1 MVSLGRELARRGW
14 VLRSGGSPG
23 ADTAFE
29 KGCDLGGGA
38 KEVYLPWRGFN
49 GSDSPLFE
57 TPPAAAELARK
68 IHPGLNRRSGSVQ
81 KLRARN
87 VCQIL
92 GLSLSEPS
100 HLVVAWTE
108 NAVLSGGSA
117 TVLRIAEQRGIP
129 VINLAEPDYSGLDET
144 TALKRVLAKAQM
156 IARRV
161 TRGTGTPRSPA
172 RKQRRRGKTQRLENW
187 KLRRAFGRPYF
198 LRSTTRGSRVRNPPC
213 FRTGRKLGS

>member
-1 MVSLGRELARRGW
+1 MVLLGRELARRGW

-38 KEVYLPWRGFN
+38 KEIYLPWRGFN
-49 GSDSPLFE
+49 NSDSPLFE
-57 TPPAAAELARK
+57 MPAGAAELARK
-68 IHPGLNRRSGSVQ
+68 IHPGLKRRSRSVQ

-100 HLVVAWTE
+100 HLVIAWTE
-108 NAVLSGGSA
+108 NAVPSGGSA

-129 VINLAEPDYSGLDET
+129 VLNLAEPDYSGVDKKITLR
-144 TALKRVLAKAQM
+144 RVLEIPNQ
-156 IARRV
+156 IAPV
-161 TRGTGTPRSPA
+161 AADASRGTGTPQLPGKSQPA
-172 RKQRRRGKTQRLENW
+172 TRRRQRRPTQTQSG
-187 KLRRAFGRPYF
+187 RRHKSGQ
-198 LRSTTRGSRVRNPPC
+198 
-213 FRTGRKLGS
+213 

>member
-1 MVSLGRELARRGW
+1 MVLLGRQLARGGW

-38 KEVYLPWRGFN
+38 KEIYLPWRGFN

-57 TPPAAAELARK
+57 TPAGAAELARK
-68 IHPGLNRRSGSVQ
+68 IHPGLDRRSRSVQ

-100 HLVVAWTE
+100 HLVIAWTE
-108 NAVLSGGSA
+108 SAVPSGGSA

-129 VINLAEPDYSGLDET
+129 VINLAQPDYSDVDKKITLM
-144 TALKRVLAKAQM
+144 RVLKIPNQIAQV
-156 IARRV
+156 AADALP
-161 TRGTGTPRSPA
+161 GTGTPQLPGKGRPA
-172 RKQRRRGKTQRLENW
+172 TRRRQRRPAQTQSG
-187 KLRRAFGRPYF
+187 RRHKSGQ
-198 LRSTTRGSRVRNPPC
+198 
-213 FRTGRKLGS
+213 